1 MDIIKA
7 FLIEKTALVATLA
20 KNLCGNIITWIFF
33 GGQARGSK
41 RSIGLEVTNV
51 QSSSDSY
58 SSILHEHTDGPQE
71 PTSQIHNVAEDR
83 NDGALRMHTVLSV
96 PVADLAGTTISL
108 DLLAMPCNF
117 RLVNCAAFIDFN
129 ELQIIEFPDISFD
142 APMTSYN
149 SPPSFAAVSYP
160 WRDLQLPPGTNTPSF
175 SVNGATHADNISIDV
190 LHTACIATRK
200 LSSCVYLWLDRLCML
215 QTSKADKNWQIQRM
229 YRIYSACNLCLV
241 LPGGS
246 VRLAGL
252 AEPTLWADRAWT
264 LQEASAPGKEKVK
277 CLFKFTHASFQD
289 FLDEECPEGNKYGFD
304 LTNLSEVVETVV
316 EAGHSAACEMSF
328 LCFRFWVGIGR
339 FKVDEP
345 AIWEQRDKFPLRIIT
360 VEVAELLQIPL
371 DFGTRQSLSAL
382 WALAY
387 TRSSSRPV
395 DMVFSLMD
403 LLGVNLNVEQFLPEE
418 RTKATIKLIQEVMEL
433 YMAPSREISTLPEMP
448 ETSESGRA
456 YFSTTTGKVLAI
468 DAICAEERWRAGC
481 LPNPTPKGE
490 MTDSGYFVFTTKA
503 TLVSIVQ
510 AQDSD
515 NPGKMAG
522 RFASMTKAYD
532 DRETWAIVIG
542 RLRNWNRNPKTW
554 KVEPMT
560 YGAPKPEGVFELTMM
575 LVEKH
580 KFDLYHRVG
589 MEREIDE
596 RITANWD
603 WKYREFKVGG
613 PGRGERVRFGAF
625 PQGPKYL

>member
-1 MDIIKA
+1 MHA
-7 FLIEKTALVATLA
+7 SA
-20 KNLCGNIITWIFF
+20 WIFF
-33 GGQARGSK
+33 GGQASRGSK
-41 RSIGLEVTNV
+41 RLIGLEVTNV
-51 QSSSDSY
+51 HSSSDSS
-58 SSILHEHTDGPQE
+58 SSILNEHTDGPQE
-71 PTSQIHNVAEDR
+71 PTSQIHSVVEDR
-83 NDGALRMHTVLSV
+83 NDGVLRMHTVW
-96 PVADLAGTTISL
+96 TTISI
-108 DLLAMPCNF
+108 DLLAIPCNF
-117 RLVNCAAFIDFN
+117 RLVNCAAFIDSN
-129 ELQIIEFPDISFD
+129 ELQIVEFPDISFD
-142 APMTSYN
+142 APITSYN

-175 SVNGATHADNISIDV
+175 SIDGATHADNISIDV

-200 LSSCVYLWLDRLCML
+200 LSSCIYLWLDRLCVL

-241 LPGGS
+241 LPGGL

-252 AEPTLWADRAWT
+252 VEPTLWADRAWT

-289 FLDEECPEGNKYGFD
+289 FLDEECSEGNKYGFD
-304 LTNLSEVVETVV
+304 LTSLSEVVETVV
-316 EAGHSAACEMSF
+316 EAGHSAACEMSL
-328 LCFRFWVGIGR
+328 LCFRFWVHIGG
-339 FKVDEP
+339 FQVDEP
-345 AIWEQRDKFPLRIIT
+345 EIWEQRDKFPLRIIT
-360 VEVAELLQIPL
+360 AEVAELLHIPL

-382 WALAY
+382 WTLAY
-387 TRSSSRPV
+387 TRPSSRPV
-395 DMVFSLMD
+395 NMVFSLMD
-403 LLGVNLNVEQFLPEE
+403 LLGVNLDVEQFLPEE
-418 RTKATIKLIQEVMEL
+418 RTKATIKLIQEVMKLQGGRAIWL
-433 YMAPSREISTLPEMP
+433 YIAPWVKPSREISTLPEMP

-456 YFSTTTGKVLAI
+456 YFSTSTGKVLAI
-468 DAICAEERWRAGC
+468 DAICAEERWRAGG

-490 MTDSGYFVFTTKA
+490 MTDSGYFVFTAKA
-503 TLVSIVQ
+503 ALVSIVQ
-510 AQDSD
+510 AQDSE

-522 RFASMTKAYD
+522 RLVSMTKAYD
-532 DRETWAIVIG
+532 DRETWAIIIG

-554 KVEPMT
+554 KVEPMS

-575 LVEKH
+575 LLEKH

-625 PQGPKYL
+625 AQGPKYL